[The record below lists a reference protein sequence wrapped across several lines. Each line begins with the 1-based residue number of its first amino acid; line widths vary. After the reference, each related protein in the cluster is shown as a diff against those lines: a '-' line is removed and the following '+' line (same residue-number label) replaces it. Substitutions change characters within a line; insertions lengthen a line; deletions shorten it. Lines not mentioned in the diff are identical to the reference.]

1 MWRIPLAFILL
12 IVILFVTHR
21 IGDHLTI
28 AQNGGIRKKYNRI
41 FSFIYSLQGSE
52 LSIESKS
59 YVRFK
64 VHVNSCKLLFVL
76 NYNMD
81 VLDVKCT
88 ISYYDDTAFNNGTTK
103 KWTVSKYCN
112 EEEVLKRMQEYLMS
126 LPNSVLSQ
134 R

>member
-21 IGDHLTI
+21 IGDHLTV
-28 AQNGGIRKKYNRI
+28 AQNGSIRKKYNRI

>member
-28 AQNGGIRKKYNRI
+28 DQNGGIRKKYNRI

-126 LPNSVLSQ
+126 LPNSVLPQ